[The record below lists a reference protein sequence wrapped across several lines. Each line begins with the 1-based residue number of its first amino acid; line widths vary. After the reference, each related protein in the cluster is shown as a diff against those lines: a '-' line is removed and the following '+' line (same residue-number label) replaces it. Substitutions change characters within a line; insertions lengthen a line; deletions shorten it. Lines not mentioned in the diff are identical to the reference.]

1 MSGVEA
7 RDRKSQPQ
15 GKKILHKQEQGQE
28 WGKMGIILC
37 VCVLIWLTLTRSG
50 LNITDIW
57 LLFMCAQ
64 CVLSFHNRI
73 MYSYSFYG
81 VVGCSCSC
89 SSLCLDA
96 EVVLVVWSSILRAE
110 HWWLQSHQPDSSGKH
125 AAPAAPASH
134 THSTSISIF
143 ALSFFLSGLFLF
155 IPDVCFIPPAL
166 ICSHVSRCSPGWI
179 HKGLIARDVSLSAR
193 LSFHLFSGSCFIAAV
208 HFSPPHSLRAPACLS
223 LCHFNL
229 HSLSVC
235 ACQSFPSSLL
245 FCFHHSS
252 VFSAEVSA
260 DSSHI
265 FFPTALLSL
274 PPLIL
279 PAPHLPVPYFHA
291 WSKSDNTSSAPPPT
305 RKKKVVSTRTQHKA
319 KLFFFPF

>member
-1 MSGVEA
+1 MS
-7 RDRKSQPQ
+7 
-15 GKKILHKQEQGQE
+15 
-28 WGKMGIILC
+28 
-37 VCVLIWLTLTRSG
+37 VC
-50 LNITDIW
+50 
-57 LLFMCAQ
+57 
-64 CVLSFHNRI
+64 LSF
-73 MYSYSFYG
+73 
-81 VVGCSCSC
+81 
-89 SSLCLDA
+89 L
-96 EVVLVVWSSILRAE
+96 
-110 HWWLQSHQPDSSGKH
+110 
-125 AAPAAPASH
+125 
-134 THSTSISIF
+134 
-143 ALSFFLSGLFLF
+143 
-155 IPDVCFIPPAL
+155 
-166 ICSHVSRCSPGWI
+166 
-179 HKGLIARDVSLSAR
+179 
-193 LSFHLFSGSCFIAAV
+193 LFSGSCFIAAV

-291 WSKSDNTSSAPPPT
+291 WSKSDNTSSAPPSHPQ
-305 RKKKVVSTRTQHKA
+305 KKKVVSTRTQHKA
-319 KLFFFPF
+319 KLFFFSFLDHSAVTMLLTLSRAIFRSVRGDTLHSYHTTDSLGIRLSNMNDDTYHEMIERTLLLCYRQPFNIYEYNGLWLQAMMSII

>member
-1 MSGVEA
+1 MS
-7 RDRKSQPQ
+7 
-15 GKKILHKQEQGQE
+15 
-28 WGKMGIILC
+28 
-37 VCVLIWLTLTRSG
+37 VC
-50 LNITDIW
+50 
-57 LLFMCAQ
+57 
-64 CVLSFHNRI
+64 LSF
-73 MYSYSFYG
+73 
-81 VVGCSCSC
+81 
-89 SSLCLDA
+89 L
-96 EVVLVVWSSILRAE
+96 
-110 HWWLQSHQPDSSGKH
+110 
-125 AAPAAPASH
+125 
-134 THSTSISIF
+134 
-143 ALSFFLSGLFLF
+143 
-155 IPDVCFIPPAL
+155 
-166 ICSHVSRCSPGWI
+166 
-179 HKGLIARDVSLSAR
+179 
-193 LSFHLFSGSCFIAAV
+193 LFSGSCFIAAV

-291 WSKSDNTSSAPPPT
+291 WSKSDNTSSAPPPI
-305 RKKKVVSTRTQHKA
+305 RKKKSGFHKDTA
-319 KLFFFPF
+319 QSQTIFFFLFRPQCCHHAADIISGHFQVSQG

>member
-1 MSGVEA
+1 MTAEPPA
-7 RDRKSQPQ
+7 WQ
-15 GKKILHKQEQGQE
+15 LWE
-28 WGKMGIILC
+28 
-37 VCVLIWLTLTRSG
+37 T
-50 LNITDIW
+50 
-57 LLFMCAQ
+57 
-64 CVLSFHNRI
+64 
-73 MYSYSFYG
+73 
-81 VVGCSCSC
+81 CSPGRPR
-89 SSLCLDA
+89 L
-96 EVVLVVWSSILRAE
+96 
-110 HWWLQSHQPDSSGKH
+110 
-125 AAPAAPASH
+125 SH

-291 WSKSDNTSSAPPPT
+291 WSKSDNTSSAPPPI
-305 RKKKVVSTRTQHKA
+305 RKKKSGFHKDTAQSQTIFFSFLDHSAVTMLLTLSRAIFRSVRGDTLHSYHTTDSLGIRLSNMNDDTYHEMIERTLLLCYRQ
-319 KLFFFPF
+319 PFNIYEYNGLWLQVMMSII